1 MMEQLEEL
9 TRRLAAEIERA
20 RLNVMDLRGV
30 EKRVHLELAKARSL
44 LGDRRPLPTRR
55 GRGKRKQGHV

>member
-20 RLNVMDLRGV
+20 RQNVRDIHAV
-30 EKRVHLELAKARSL
+30 EKRVHLELVKARGL
-44 LGDRRPLPTRR
+44 LEDRRPLLTHR
-55 GRGKRKQGHV
+55 GREKRKQGHV